1 MAKKDDNPSSETS
14 LESLESLGEALRQQ
28 REKRQLALQD
38 CAELLKIRH
47 RYLDSLEQG
56 RPDDLPGDVFYINF
70 VKSYANTIGLD
81 GEDFASKARKIL
93 QKQGR
98 MLELQSVM
106 QHLPMKKAALRQ
118 GQSQGNLENT
128 PDLTLKLASNL
139 TTSLGQGE
147 ASRVSSLSAPSNF
160 APLPFSSEGSFP
172 SQSITNSDTE
182 KQLLRETLMSPLVVV
197 GGLIGIVLLYL
208 GAVIVLDL
216 LGEGDSDSASDSASV
231 STETSILTEAD
242 EEQPIEETLYEVVED
257 ARAPRIYG
265 ALGSAR
271 IEVWAK
277 ETCWIAVFATDTSFG
292 KREQAEMLFA
302 ETLLEGDRYRVP
314 AELGIIL
321 KGGNLS
327 CLTFA
332 VQGIVINPFR
342 IPNPSGFISLEPSHL
357 RARTAVREGG
367 ILARE
372 RLPVVL
378 EIELLRQQRAERALE
393 LEGGNP

>member
-1 MAKKDDNPSSETS
+1 MAKKDDNPSSATS

-81 GEDFASKARKIL
+81 GENFASKARKAL

-106 QHLPMKKAALRQ
+106 QHRPVKKAALRQ

-147 ASRVSSLSAPSNF
+147 ASRVSSLSSPSSF
-160 APLPFSSEGSFP
+160 APLPFPSEGRFP
-172 SQSITNSDTE
+172 SQSITNPDTE

-216 LGEGDSDSASDSASV
+216 LGEGDSASV
-231 STETSILTEAD
+231 TTETSILTEAD
-242 EEQPIEETLYEVVED
+242 EEQPIEETLDEVVED

-327 CLTFA
+327 CLTFV

-342 IPNPSGFISLEPSHL
+342 ISNPSGFISLEPSHL

>member
-1 MAKKDDNPSSETS
+1 MAKKDDNPSSATS

-81 GEDFASKARKIL
+81 GENFASKARKAL

-106 QHLPMKKAALRQ
+106 QHRPVKKAALRQ

-147 ASRVSSLSAPSNF
+147 ASRVSSLSAPSLSAPSSF
-160 APLPFSSEGSFP
+160 APLPFPSEGSFP
-172 SQSITNSDTE
+172 SQSITNPDTE

-216 LGEGDSDSASDSASV
+216 LGEGDSASV
-231 STETSILTEAD
+231 STETAILTEAD
-242 EEQPIEETLYEVVED
+242 EEQPIEETLDEVVED

-277 ETCWIAVFATDTSFG
+277 ETCWIAVFATDISFG

-327 CLTFA
+327 CLTFV